1 MAFRNKYHVSSP
13 ADRTWFYRTYASKA
27 EMIRARELELLR
39 QQGVVRV
46 VREQPVFK
54 LGEDFTYRPDFVV
67 QDAAPLNVEW
77 AEDVK
82 GHETIRF
89 KVVRR
94 LWAKYGPMPLRILKR
109 TGSTW
114 RVETIAGGADSDHG

>member
-1 MAFRNKYHVSSP
+1 MTFRNKYRVASP

-27 EMIRARELELLR
+27 EMLRALELDILR
-39 QQGVVRV
+39 QQGVVRL

-67 QDAAPLNVEW
+67 GEASPGNDW

-82 GHETIRF
+82 GHETKQF
-89 KVVRR
+89 KTVRR

-109 TGSTW
+109 KGSTW
-114 RVETIAGGADSDHG
+114 TVETIVGGAGGD